1 MEDWRLVQL
10 NNMNKFLLVFFISLF
25 FIFSC
30 GNKTKNLENEYLGTG
45 NLNKLYEK
53 NIILPGDSVTKS
65 SLRINMFP
73 DNSGLTWKV
82 NDNPFSIPPIITK
95 DYNNITIKGR
105 PKNIG
110 EIYIDFSWTTYG
122 TNISTGRKFQKR
134 YILKVEE

>member
-1 MEDWRLVQL
+1 MEDLHFCQL
-10 NNMNKFLLVFFISLF
+10 RSMRKIISILLISCNDIINKLD
-25 FIFSC
+25 
-30 GNKTKNLENEYLGTG
+30 NEYLTNAYKDKYYQNTININEGKV
-45 NLNKLYEK
+45 NKLTFK
-53 NIILPGDSVTKS
+53 INIH
-65 SLRINMFP
+65 P
-73 DNSGLTWKV
+73 DNSGLIWEA
-82 NDNPFSIPPIITK
+82 NDNPFSTPPIVTK

>member
-1 MEDWRLVQL
+1 MEDWLFNQL
-10 NNMNKFLLVFFISLF
+10 YKMKKILLVLLSIL

-30 GNKTKNLENEYLGTG
+30 GNKTKKLENEYLGTG

-53 NIILPGDSVTKS
+53 NIILPGDLVTKS
-65 SLRINMFP
+65 SLRINIFP

-82 NDNPFSIPPIITK
+82 NDNPFSTPPIVTK